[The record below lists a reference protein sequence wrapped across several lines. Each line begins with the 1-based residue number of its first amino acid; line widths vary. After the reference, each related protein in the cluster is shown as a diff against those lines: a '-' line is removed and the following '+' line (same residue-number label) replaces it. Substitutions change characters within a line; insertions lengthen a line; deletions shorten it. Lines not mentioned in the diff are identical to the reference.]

1 MSYKLLLSIL
11 FFLSLNLPSVI
22 AERIA
27 VRDQT
32 QYPFMMQLPSAEVL
46 ANKPPIVV
54 FLHGRSLSGNDL
66 NRVQR
71 YGVLYS
77 IDRGKTDLPAI
88 VVAPQSTGGWNPD
101 KVMEIVDYVIE
112 KYQAD
117 ASRVYICGMSMGAY
131 GTMDVAGKYP
141 DRIAAA
147 VAICGGGSLKYACNL
162 TKVPLWVQHGTNDRA
177 VPASESKKI
186 VNAIRS
192 CNEGSDVKLT
202 LIPGGTHGSVERL
215 FHQQEIYEWMFGY
228 KREVNSKL
236 TAHATP

>member
-1 MSYKLLLSIL
+1 MPYKYL
-11 FFLSLNLPSVI
+11 FSVLIFITLNLHLLK

-32 QYPFMMQLPSAEVL
+32 QYPFLLQLPSQEIL

-54 FLHGRSLSGNDL
+54 FLHGRSLSGTDL

-77 IDRGKTDLPAI
+77 MDKGKTDIPAI

-101 KVMEIVDYVIE
+101 KVIEIIDYVIE

-117 ASRVYICGMSMGAY
+117 PSRVYVCGMSMGAY

-147 VAICGGGSLKYACNL
+147 VAICGGGTLKYACNL
-162 TKVPLWVQHGTNDRA
+162 TKVPLWVQHGTNDKA

-186 VNAIRS
+186 VKAIRS
-192 CNEGSDVKLT
+192 CDESADVKLT

-215 FHQQEIYEWMFGY
+215 FHQREMYDWMLSY
-228 KREVNSKL
+228 KKEANNDVAVKSES
-236 TAHATP
+236 